1 MKTHAGKVS
10 IVTGAN
16 TGIGKETAR
25 GLAAAGGTV
34 VLAVRDSAKGEAAR
48 ADIVS
53 TTKNEDVVVMELD
66 LAKKSSIRAF
76 ARAFEAKYDRL
87 DVLVN
92 NAGVWTRSLQK
103 TEDGFETIF
112 GVNHLGTFLLTREL
126 QPLLE
131 RSAPARI
138 VVVSS
143 GLHYRGKMEW
153 DDLQFERRSFGGTT
167 AYNQSKLA
175 NVLFTKA
182 LARRLLGTGVTVN
195 ALHPGVVATELTRE
209 LPSFVKKIAGLF
221 MLTPADGA
229 KTSLHVALSNDVAS
243 TTGAYF
249 DKSREKKA
257 APAALDEAAQ
267 ERLWLSEE
275 LLGLTKTGASAPAG
289 TSKKGPAKGRLGSE
303 FIG

>member
-1 MKTHAGKVS
+1 MSSQAGKVA

-25 GLAAAGGTV
+25 GLAAEGVRV
-34 VLAVRDSAKGEAAR
+34 VLAVRDLEKGEAAR
-48 ADIVS
+48 SDIVN
-53 TTKNEDVVVMELD
+53 TTGSADVEVLQLD
-66 LAKKSSIRAF
+66 LASKQSIRAF
-76 ARAFEAKYDRL
+76 AKTFGEKYDRL
-87 DVLVN
+87 DILVN

-126 QPLLE
+126 LPLLE
-131 RSAPARI
+131 KSAPARI

-143 GLHYRGKMEW
+143 ALHYRGKMVW
-153 DDLQFERRSFGGTT
+153 DDLMFERRSFGGTS

-182 LARRLLGTGVTVN
+182 LARRLVGSGITVN

-209 LPSFVKKIAGLF
+209 LPKFVQKIAGVFL
-221 MLTPADGA
+221 LTPADGA
-229 KTSLHVALSNDVAS
+229 KTSLHVATSDEVAS
-243 TTGAYF
+243 TSGAYF
-249 DKSREKKA
+249 EKSREKKA

-267 ERLWLSEE
+267 ERLWTVSEE
-275 LLGLTKTGASAPAG
+275 LLGLRKVATKAVAP
-289 TSKKGPAKGRLGSE
+289 KRLGE
-303 FIG
+303 QFIG